1 MHKIDEIITT
11 KWSEIYEVLDLFW
24 LPFDV
29 LTQKLESIFASYF
42 SVQFYQINVTGTP
55 DLLYCIISTPDEI
68 YIFSRHNNILSHPI
82 INELNSLNADFKVVK
97 FKEPN
102 GLLLFSSNNIQIT
115 KRLQIPNLLLTSL
128 FHSEVYPTARFN
140 LSLASLASFVRFK
153 HNASVKIIDCQFDY
167 KLIDI
172 YDYIIVNKPDI
183 VGISVNFGQIDL
195 LQDFLNWS
203 KKLKYNPVIILGN
216 ILPAISYK
224 EILLDYPEII
234 ISYSYG
240 ENSLLQLT
248 SKYKN
253 RDSWHEIPGVYFFD
267 KTTQSIIKTKNDEI
281 GSSKLQLPAL
291 DTINELNTKDGA
303 ITAEFSR
310 GCHYSNCSFCTR
322 VHKGIK
328 WSSIS
333 STQMLN
339 YWKMFDN
346 LFLKTNQAP
355 YIFMSDEDFIG
366 NDNSEFKLFLNHL
379 DEQKLKIKFD
389 TSCRTDQIFNIKRN
403 KDWHIER
410 GYFFRNCKEH
420 GLSRLFIGVE
430 SGSNSQLERYKK
442 GTTVDANIS
451 AIRYLSLLGIELR
464 FGFIL
469 FDPLMS
475 KHDLEENIAFL
486 NRKDIVLNP
495 QINWTIEQIYEYVFF
510 YHGKTIDFENS
521 SYVFERVSYMV
532 SPLEVLK
539 TSSYFEGLVLNHSCL
554 IKNID
559 INFARVTTKYIV
571 KEIELIKNA
580 SQLWVNFCFPIIYTL
595 KGIAKVSE
603 GELRV
608 RLNNIIKKHRELSF
622 LLLRSLCAAFKLF
635 SNSIFTKWEKD
646 LLTPIDLKE
655 VIKNNIIDLGNDINE
670 KSIDNILLFFEQRMK
685 FEISIFNT
693 RSNSLPLAKK
703 TIWSETYEKWIETSI
718 LMSNIIREK

>member
-1 MHKIDEIITT
+1 MHKIDEIITK
-11 KWSEIYEVLDLFW
+11 KWSEISEIFDLFW
-24 LPFDV
+24 LPFDI
-29 LTQKLESIFASYF
+29 LTQKLETIFASHF

-55 DLLYCIISTPDEI
+55 DLLYCIVSTIDEV
-68 YIFSRHNNILSHPI
+68 YIFSRHNILSHPF
-82 INELNSLNADFKVVK
+82 INELNNLNADFKVINL
-97 FKEPN
+97 KEPN
-102 GLLLFSSNNIQIT
+102 GFLLFSFNNILIT

-140 LSLASLASFVRFK
+140 LSLALLASFVRFK

-167 KLIDI
+167 KLADI

-183 VGISVNFGQIDL
+183 IGISVNFGQIDL

-203 KKLKYNPVIILGN
+203 KNLKYNPVIILGN

-234 ISYSYG
+234 ISYTFG

-248 SKYKN
+248 SKYKYRN
-253 RDSWHEIPGVYFFD
+253 SWHEISDILFFD
-267 KTTQSIIKTKNDEI
+267 KTTQSVIKTKENKIYSLE
-281 GSSKLQLPAL
+281 LQLPAL
-291 DTINELNTKDGA
+291 DTINELNAKDGA

-322 VHKGIK
+322 VHKGIN
-328 WSSIS
+328 WHSIS
-333 STQMLN
+333 ASQMLN

-346 LFLKTNQAP
+346 LFRKTNQTP

-366 NDNSEFKLFLNHL
+366 NDNSEFKLFLNQL
-379 DEQKLKIKFD
+379 SEQKIKIKFD
-389 TSCRTDQIFNIKRN
+389 TSCRTDQIFNSKRN

-442 GTTVDANIS
+442 GTTVYSNIS

-475 KHDLEENIAFL
+475 KQDLEENIAFL
-486 NRKDIVLNP
+486 SRKDIVLKP
-495 QINWTIEQIYEYVFF
+495 QMNWTIEQIYEYVFSN
-510 YHGKTIDFENS
+510 HGKSIDFKNN
-521 SYVFERVSYMV
+521 SYVFENVSYMV

-539 TSSYFEGLVLNHSCL
+539 TSSYFENLTINHSFL
-554 IKNID
+554 IDNID
-559 INFARVTTKYIV
+559 INFARVTTKFII

-603 GELRV
+603 GELRIS
-608 RLNNIIKKHRELSF
+608 LYKIIKKHRELSF
-622 LLLRSLCAAFKLF
+622 LLLRSLCAIFKLF
-635 SNSIFTKWEKD
+635 NNSVFTHWEND
-646 LLTPIDLKE
+646 LFTPNDLKYLIKVNAIDLQN
-655 VIKNNIIDLGNDINE
+655 VVNE
-670 KSIDNILLFFEQRMK
+670 KSINNILLFFEQKMK
-685 FEISIFNT
+685 FEISNFNT
-693 RSNSLPLAKK
+693 LCNSLPLTKK
-703 TIWSETYEKWIETSI
+703 AIWSETYDKWIETSI
-718 LMSNIIREK
+718 LLSNIIREK